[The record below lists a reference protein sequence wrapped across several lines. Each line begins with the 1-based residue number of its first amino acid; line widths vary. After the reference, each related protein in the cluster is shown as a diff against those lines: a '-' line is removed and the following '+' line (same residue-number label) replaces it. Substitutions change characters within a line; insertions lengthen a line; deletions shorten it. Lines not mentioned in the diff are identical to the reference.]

1 MDLTHIFGSTHAV
14 TWPQECARTFVVFCY
29 GLAAVRLAGR
39 RVFGKWAALDFIVS
53 IIVGSSLS
61 RAITGSAALG
71 GTLASTTLIMLLHW
85 VLAQAAARSDRLSTI
100 LEGAPLPLVRNGKAE
115 PSAFRR
121 GSISR
126 RDLEE
131 ALHQSGVEQITD
143 TKLIVLEPS
152 GRITVLK
159 RKERHGRTG

>member
-1 MDLTHIFGSTHAV
+1 
-14 TWPQECARTFVVFCY
+14 VVFCY
-29 GLAAVRLAGR
+29 GLVMVRVAGR

-61 RAITGSAALG
+61 RAITGTADLG

-85 VLAQAAARSDRLSTI
+85 ILAHAAARWEGLSKI
-100 LEGAPLPLVRNGKAE
+100 IEGAPLPLARDGKADHA
-115 PSAFRR
+115 AFLR

-131 ALHQSGVEQITD
+131 ALRRSGVEHIDD

-152 GRITVLK
+152 GQITVLK
-159 RKERHGRTG
+159 KQ

>member
-1 MDLTHIFGSTHAV
+1 MDLTHILGSIHAV

-29 GLAAVRLAGR
+29 GLAAVRLGGR
-39 RVFGKWAALDFIVS
+39 RVFGKWSALDFIVS

-85 VLAQAAARSDRLSTI
+85 LLAQAAARSERLSK
-100 LEGAPLPLVRNGKAE
+100 LVEGAPLPLVRDGKAD

-131 ALHQSGVEQITD
+131 ALHQSGVEHITD

-152 GRITVLK
+152 GQITVLTK
-159 RKERHGRTG
+159 HEQHGRAG

>member
-1 MDLTHIFGSTHAV
+1 MDLTQIFGSTHAV
-14 TWPQECARTFVVFCY
+14 TWWQECSRTIVVFSY
-29 GLAAVRLAGR
+29 GLAVVRLAGR
-39 RVFGKWAALDFIVS
+39 RVFGKWSALDFIVS

-85 VLAQAAARSDRLSTI
+85 VLAHAAACSAKLSKI
-100 LEGAPLPLVRNGKAE
+100 IEGAPLPLAREGQADRA
-115 PSAFRR
+115 AFLR

-131 ALHQSGVEQITD
+131 ALRQSGVEHIGD
-143 TKLIVLEPS
+143 TRLIVLEPS
-152 GRITVLK
+152 GQITVLK
-159 RKERHGRTG
+159 KGQQHSRAG